1 MKKSTKTKT
10 PAAPQVKK
18 FTSSTKKKAVGTKSA
33 VKEAVAAPAKTK
45 PAAKKAAAPKKAT
58 PAPKQAAPTRVA
70 VKKATVKEG
79 AVKKIVA
86 KVPAEKV
93 AAPKKEAAAKTVITA
108 KINVGFGNALF
119 LRGEGPG
126 LSWDLG
132 SPMNCAGDD
141 EWTIAIAG
149 AKAPVVA
156 KFLVNDANWSTGR
169 DYEVAI
175 GDSVVLEPTF

>member
-18 FTSSTKKKAVGTKSA
+18 FTSSTKKKAVGTKPA
-33 VKEAVAAPAKTK
+33 VKKAVAAPAKTK

-58 PAPKQAAPTRVA
+58 PAPKKAAPKKVAVEKAAVKEVA
-70 VKKATVKEG
+70 VKKVATQ
-79 AVKKIVA
+79 ALAKKA
-86 KVPAEKV
+86 
-93 AAPKKEAAAKTVITA
+93 AAPKKKAAAKTVITA

-149 AKAPVVA
+149 ADAPIVA
-156 KFLVNDANWSTGR
+156 KFLVNDASWSTGR
-169 DYEVAI
+169 DYEVAV